1 MRKKVFLIIIT
12 IFATFFNRIIA
23 QEQLFDFTIK
33 QIEKNS
39 IEISWTNPYSN
50 TIQLSIQRSLDNK
63 NFRTILS
70 AQNPALLNN
79 KTIDPQLPVGTKFY
93 YRIYYALTGGS
104 FYFSNTLNTTDNLLK
119 LDSKQ
124 EITTENKILTN
135 NNKLTNKKSTPTES
149 SMPNIDKTNTFNQQ
163 ISGFENLTNTT
174 TTSNS
179 NKLSADKIY
188 LPNKDL
194 INRKDTS
201 SNNINFIL
209 QATKNETL
217 AEKEPAF
224 EYYYHTP
231 IKDRAIIKL
240 NLNLGFIHSSIQ
252 KIKNTKSNI
261 KPLEY
266 IFIYQKDSL
275 ITRLD
280 PNGFLKYKD
289 SLRLRTKDTL
299 YLVNKGYASIHTYI
313 PVYVWK
319 PSLFVFNTKKGE
331 PTIQIATAKKHN
343 YQLVFKDEK
352 GIFLFQLSP
361 IKEEQLFL
369 DKSNFLHAGWFEFEL
384 YEDEKL
390 LEKNKIF
397 IQL

>member
-124 EITTENKILTN
+124 ALIIDNKIATNITTD
-135 NNKLTNKKSTPTES
+135 NKLTTKTKIENAL
-149 SMPNIDKTNTFNQQ
+149 PNIDKKN
-163 ISGFENLTNTT
+163 ISTADLNNKKDA
-174 TTSNS
+174 SS
-179 NKLSADKIY
+179 NK
-188 LPNKDL
+188 
-194 INRKDTS
+194 
-201 SNNINFIL
+201 
-209 QATKNETL
+209 ATTIIEELRHETTE
-217 AEKEPAF
+217 AIEPAF

-331 PTIQIATAKKHN
+331 PTIQIATAKKHH

-397 IQL
+397 IQ

>member
-12 IFATFFNRIIA
+12 IFSTFFNRIIA
-23 QEQLFDFTIK
+23 QEQLIDFTIK

-50 TIQLSIQRSLDNK
+50 TVQLSIQRSLDNK

-70 AQNPALLNN
+70 AQNPAILNN
-79 KTIDPQLPVGTKFY
+79 KTIDTQLPVGVKVY
-93 YRIYYALTGGS
+93 YRIYYVLAGGS
-104 FYFSNTLNTTDNLLK
+104 FYFSYTLNTIENLLK
-119 LDSKQ
+119 IDTKK
-124 EITTENKILTN
+124 EIDNDNKI
-135 NNKLTNKKSTPTES
+135 
-149 SMPNIDKTNTFNQQ
+149 
-163 ISGFENLTNTT
+163 
-174 TTSNS
+174 
-179 NKLSADKIY
+179 A
-188 LPNKDL
+188 
-194 INRKDTS
+194 KDTS
-201 SNNINFIL
+201 SNNNLTNKKTTPNESSLTNINKKNTKDQQIYEDKKITNKNTNSTP
-209 QATKNETL
+209 AGKVNNSKNELINKKDTSSNKATTIIEEL
-217 AEKEPAF
+217 RHETTEAIEPAF

-240 NLNLGFIHSSIQ
+240 NLNLDFIHSSIQ

-289 SLRLRTKDTL
+289 SLRLKTKDTL
-299 YLVNKGYASIHTYI
+299 YIVNKGYASIHTYI

>member
-331 PTIQIATAKKHN
+331 PTIQIATAKKHH

-397 IQL
+397 IQ